1 MGDLTMLHREVHADM
16 IRLISHTCNH
26 PCCAEHRVIDTA
38 KPIATDCKVQ
48 ATLYHAKLSGTD
60 KASFDVHVHG
70 FELILIII
78 LMCYSYSRQLC
89 DVLLSMVVKW
99 SSPNNSGLY
108 HNVSTGRCH
117 HCLIVQAEVEVEQL
131 VCLLDPSTELCL
143 WRFHCRWSCW
153 SCRAHRRHTLLR
165 Q

>member
-70 FELILIII
+70 FELILILI
-78 LMCYSYSRQLC
+78 LVIVIAASYVMCC
-89 DVLLSMVVKW
+89 CPWW
-99 SSPNNSGLY
+99 SSGQVQTTQVCTITVPLGG
-108 HNVSTGRCH
+108 TI
-117 HCLIVQAEVEVEQL
+117 IV
-131 VCLLDPSTELCL
+131 
-143 WRFHCRWSCW
+143 
-153 SCRAHRRHTLLR
+153 
-165 Q
+165 